1 MGNNYF
7 YCLHFLLGNILVSGS
22 IDGKVKLWDVRTR
35 SQEHLQELDDC
46 KDSVT
51 SIDLNI
57 QQVLVSCLDKRV
69 RLYDIRL
76 GKMFCDY
83 IGEQVFIKI

>member
-1 MGNNYF
+1 M
-7 YCLHFLLGNILVSGS
+7 LGNILVSGS
-22 IDGKVKLWDVRTR
+22 IDGKVRLWDVRTR
-35 SQEHLQELDDC
+35 SYEHLQELDDC

-51 SIDLNI
+51 YIDLNS
-57 QQVLVSCLDKRV
+57 QQILVSCLDKRV

-83 IGEQVFIKI
+83 IGEQVFIY